1 LIVRLA
7 IKIKYIQYQHIVND
21 LTVESEN
28 SSGNKYMS
36 LSHSLLLWFLLLALL
51 PLSLT
56 AWFGYRQ
63 MVDSLTEIAMHDLEK
78 SAHLRAQF
86 IQTWFD
92 YRFMDLNS
100 QAESRRNAE
109 FMESL
114 QQALQASNKGA
125 DKFVKSYAWALLADS
140 WQQDLIT
147 FARRYDYISDL
158 FLIDKEGNIL
168 FTVTREF
175 DLGSNLFEGFYADT
189 ELASTARA
197 TLETGQSLF
206 SDFKRHSSSNELL
219 TGFLTAPMLD
229 EEGNTIGLFAIQLQL
244 GRISELMMDKYSET
258 SLTHYLV
265 GEDGLARTPVKG
277 AKTADTVVQRI
288 DTRQFKLW
296 RHQEREKHVQH
307 AAASHAV
314 FEYPGPGGQQVIGL
328 HQTVRLPGVNWV
340 LISEID
346 RDEALAAAH
355 RLGQITMAMFLL
367 TAVLVT
373 VLAFYLARRVTR
385 PIIQLAD
392 SSMKVA
398 AGELEHQVEV
408 TANNEIG
415 QLADAFNHMLQMRRM
430 HEQALQ
436 QSTKQAQQALAE
448 LEEQKFALSQHAIVA
463 ITDVQGNITFVNDK
477 CSEISGYSRD
487 EMIGRNHRVLNSGY
501 HDTAFFRE
509 MYRTIARGDVWHDE
523 ICNKAK
529 DGHFYWV
536 DTTIVPFMGENGKPK
551 SYIAIRT
558 DTTERKQAE
567 KELIEAKNLA
577 EDAARAKSAFLASMS
592 HEIRTPM
599 NGVLGMLSLLL
610 DTNLDDDQHHKA
622 TVAQNS
628 AQSLLTL
635 INDILDFS
643 KVDAGKLELEILDF
657 NLRDML
663 GDFVETMAYQAQD
676 KDLELVLD
684 VTGVEQSLVK
694 GDPGRLRQILT
705 NLVGN
710 AIKFTAEGEI
720 VIRANM
726 QDHNEQA
733 LHLNC
738 TITDTGIGIPADK
751 LSALFDSFT
760 QVDASTTRKYGG
772 TGLGLAIAKKLCNL
786 MGGGITVSSESGK
799 GSCFELNVVLQK
811 SQHSHLVMPEV
822 DIQALNLLVVDD
834 NVTNRE
840 VLRGQLEHWG
850 ASVVEAEDGPH
861 ALAVCEQRI
870 EQDGLPLFDIAFLD
884 MQMPGMD
891 GEQLGKALK
900 SDPRFSQMKLVM
912 MTSMGYQGEAR
923 HFADIGFSGYFPKP
937 ATTSDLFD
945 ALAVV
950 AEDGE
955 ALQQA
960 EPLVTHHYLKT
971 LSHSKES
978 VIENANSIMNDKL
991 WTEDTRVLLVED
1003 NQVNQLVASGILANM
1018 GIQVDVAAD
1027 GLAALNSLDQAPTDA
1042 PYILVLM
1049 DCQMPEMDGYEAT
1062 SAIRNGKAGERYK
1075 TIPII
1080 AMTANAMEG
1089 DRRKCLEAGMDD
1101 YLSKP
1106 IDTELLFEKLQQWL
1120 PGAEEK
1126 PVLRKVVEHTPELE
1140 RAVWDKEAALKR
1152 LLSDEDL
1159 LNTLVEVFLDEMPTR
1174 MDELKQG
1181 MESGDC
1187 EKIHYLAHTIKGTAG
1202 NLSALGLQKQ
1212 ATLMEAA
1219 AKEADIEQ
1227 VSILMPALQ
1236 QAIEQLKQRFE
1247 QHSA

>member
-1 LIVRLA
+1 MNA
-7 IKIKYIQYQHIVND
+7 
-21 LTVESEN
+21 LTTESKN
-28 SSGNKYMS
+28 SSGKKYTS
-36 LSHSLLLWFLLLALL
+36 LSRSLQLWFLLLALL

-63 MVDSLTEIAMHDLEK
+63 MVDGLTETAMLDLEQ

-86 IQTWFD
+86 IQTWFS

-100 QAESRRNAE
+100 HAESRRNAE
-109 FMESL
+109 FVEAL
-114 QQALQASNKGA
+114 HEGLQASNKSA
-125 DKFVKSYAWALLADS
+125 AEFTSSYAWALLVDS
-140 WQQDLIT
+140 RQQDLIT

-158 FLIDKEGNIL
+158 FLIDRDGNIL
-168 FTVTREF
+168 FTITREF
-175 DLGSNLFEGFYADT
+175 DLGSNLFDGFYADT
-189 ELASTARA
+189 GFARA
-197 TLETGQSLF
+197 ARTTLKTGQSLF
-206 SDFKRHSSSNELL
+206 SDFKLHGSSSELL

-229 EEGNTIGLFAIQLQL
+229 EEGNSIGLFAIQLQL
-244 GRISELMMDKYSET
+244 GRISDLMMDRHGET

-277 AKTADTVVQRI
+277 AKTADTVGRRI

-296 RHQEREKHVQH
+296 RHQEKAEHVQH
-307 AAASHAV
+307 AADHHVV

-328 HQTVRLPGVNWV
+328 HQTIRLPGVNWV

-355 RLGQITMAMFLL
+355 KLGQITIAMFLL
-367 TAVLVT
+367 TAVLVV
-373 VLAFYLARRVTR
+373 VLAFYLARRITR

-398 AGELEHQVEV
+398 AGEANHQVEV
-408 TANNEIG
+408 SSRNEIG
-415 QLADAFNHMLQMRRM
+415 QLADAFNHMLHMRRI

-436 QSTKQAQQALAE
+436 QSTEQAQQVLAE

-477 CSEISGYSRD
+477 CSELSGYGRE
-487 EMIGRNHRVLNSGY
+487 EMIGQNHRMLNSGY

-558 DTTERKQAE
+558 DVTERKRAE
-567 KELIEAKNLA
+567 KELIQARNIA

-610 DTNLDDDQHHKA
+610 ETNLDNDQHHKA
-622 TVAQNS
+622 TVAQSS

-643 KVDAGKLELEILDF
+643 KVDAGKLELEMLDF

-663 GDFVETMAYQAQD
+663 GSFAETMAHQVQE
-676 KDLELVLD
+676 KGLELVLD

-720 VIRANM
+720 VICANM
-726 QDHNEQA
+726 QDYNEQA
-733 LHLNC
+733 LHLHC

-772 TGLGLAIAKKLCNL
+772 TGLGLAIARKLCEL
-786 MGGGITVSSESGK
+786 MGGGIAVSSESGK
-799 GSCFELNVVLQK
+799 GSCFKFNVVLQK

-834 NVTNRE
+834 NATNRE

-850 ASVVEAEDGPH
+850 ASVVEAEDGPQ
-861 ALAVCEQRI
+861 ALSVCEQRI
-870 EQDGLPLFDIAFLD
+870 EQDGLPFFDIAFLD

-900 SDPRFSQMKLVM
+900 ADPRFSQMKLVM

-923 HFADIGFSGYFPKP
+923 HFANIGFSAYFPKP

-945 ALAVV
+945 ALSVV

-955 ALQQA
+955 ALRQA
-960 EPLVTHHYLKT
+960 EPLVTHHYLQT
-971 LSHSKES
+971 LSHSNES
-978 VIENANSIMNDKL
+978 ATKNGNSIMNDKP
-991 WTEDTRVLLVED
+991 WAENTRVLLVED
-1003 NQVNQLVASGILANM
+1003 NQVNQMVASGILANM
-1018 GIQVDVAAD
+1018 GIQIDVAAD
-1027 GLAALNSLDQAPTDA
+1027 GLAALNSLNQASADT
-1042 PYILVLM
+1042 PYLLVLM

-1062 SAIRNGKAGERYK
+1062 FAIRNGKAGEYYK
-1075 TIPII
+1075 SIPII

-1089 DRRKCLEAGMDD
+1089 DREKCLEAGMDD

-1106 IDTELLFEKLQQWL
+1106 IDPELLFEKLQQWL
-1120 PGAEEK
+1120 PGTEEK
-1126 PVLRKVVEHTPELE
+1126 PVAEKTAEYTPELE
-1140 RAVWDKEAALKR
+1140 LAVWDKEAALKR
-1152 LLSDEDL
+1152 IMDDEDL
-1159 LNTLVEVFLDEMPTR
+1159 LNTIVDVFLDETPTR
-1174 MDELKQG
+1174 MEELKQA

-1187 EKIHYLAHTIKGTAG
+1187 EKTGYQAHTIKGIAG
-1202 NLSALGLQKQ
+1202 NLSASRLQKQ
-1212 ATLMEAA
+1212 AALMEAA
-1219 AKEADIEQ
+1219 AKEEDIEQ
-1227 VSILMPALQ
+1227 ISILMPALQ

-1247 QHSA
+1247 QHRA